1 MPGVHAERPIDKGTA
16 TQSISI
22 KGVGITLAGYTDEEK
37 EQIRRRAG
45 DDFAKSPYMEMVPCG
60 SRLNDGCIVTI
71 EIDMVERKAELF
83 VTQKNDSLLLK
94 PKVVWTDLPDKVWVA
109 VAFKRP
115 SAREA
120 ILMPCSH
127 RNVTEI

>member
-22 KGVGITLAGYTDEEK
+22 KGVGITLAGLVTSDEEK
-37 EQIRRRAG
+37 EEIRRRTG
-45 DDFAKSPYMEMVPCG
+45 DDFTKTPYMEMVPCG

-94 PKVVWTDLPDKVWVA
+94 PNRKWFGPIFQTKCGSLLPL
-109 VAFKRP
+109 
-115 SAREA
+115 SAHPPEK
-120 ILMPCSH
+120 LS
-127 RNVTEI
+127 